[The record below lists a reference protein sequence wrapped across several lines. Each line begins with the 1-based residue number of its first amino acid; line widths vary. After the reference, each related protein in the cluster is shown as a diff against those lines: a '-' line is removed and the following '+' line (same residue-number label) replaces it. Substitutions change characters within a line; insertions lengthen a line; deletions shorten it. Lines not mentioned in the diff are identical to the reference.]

1 MPDLTTTPA
10 TAAASLSGAPAGG
23 LSAEAAAA
31 GSTATATEAAAAP
44 LTAAASGTPLT
55 AAAAFTAASDPSL
68 TAVEGVDGAA
78 RGSFLTEH
86 LSRFFD
92 TVGAE
97 WVMWI
102 LLVLSVASVAVMI
115 DRFLYVRRRRS
126 DNDRLA
132 HTIDHALAEGKLDE
146 AMAAA
151 KAVPSLAGVVL
162 TEALA
167 HYQDGA
173 TAVEEAS
180 AAAITRERPKFERG
194 LAFLGTLGNNAPFIG
209 LFGTVLGIIRSFADL
224 ARHGAAAGASSVMAG
239 IAEALVATAVG
250 LLVAIPAVM
259 SFNYLQRR
267 IKGESTQAQAMV
279 HVVLARLARAPAA
292 GAPYRDVSAGP
303 RSAAAATAVGG
314 R

>member
-1 MPDLTTTPA
+1 MPDLTITPASAAAGPSVAPAGDTAA
-10 TAAASLSGAPAGG
+10 TAAAT
-23 LSAEAAAA
+23 AAAA
-31 GSTATATEAAAAP
+31 TTAGTAEVP
-44 LTAAASGTPLT
+44 LTAAASGLPLT
-55 AAAAFTAASDPSL
+55 AAAAFTAAADPSL

-126 DNDRLA
+126 DNDKLA
-132 HTIDHALAEGKLDE
+132 HAIDQALAEGKVDE

-151 KAVPSLAGVVL
+151 KAVPSLAGTVL

-167 HYQDGA
+167 HYHDGA

-180 AAAITRERPKFERG
+180 AGALTRERPKFERG

-267 IKGESTQAQAMV
+267 IRGESMQAQAMV

-303 RSAAAATAVGG
+303 RSAATAAAAG